1 MTSVSTCGGSFQA
14 LRIRS
19 TCKLE
24 CQLLPGG
31 WLTRPNLVRMS
42 LLQNPAAEAA
52 RRPWPINLNSSVNLQ
67 MPVGRPI
74 LKQRT

>member
-19 TCKLE
+19 TCKLG
-24 CQLLPGG
+24 CQLLPGK
-31 WLTRPNLVRMS
+31 LTSPNLVRMS

-52 RRPWPINLNSSVNLQ
+52 RSGPS
-67 MPVGRPI
+67 
-74 LKQRT
+74 T